1 NIRVAPPKRGG
12 YGGYGAQTKISMPG
26 SRGGGD
32 AWIGPI
38 CRQAATFIVPAARKR
53 LAMAGDRPGGPSSS
67 PSPADRL
74 RPEHAGSAI
83 VSAIPENF
91 ANGVNG
97 RGRDAAG
104 CGQFPSWHRSC
115 DSEASD

>member
-1 NIRVAPPKRGG
+1 MIRTALLGVGCVLGLAGSAAAQYPGGYGGYSGYGGG

-26 SRGGGD
+26 SRGGDD

-83 VSAIPENF
+83 VSK
-91 ANGVNG
+91 GL
-97 RGRDAAG
+97 
-104 CGQFPSWHRSC
+104 
-115 DSEASD
+115 